1 MYTRLKNDNLFVFIL
16 FYFISYRYLWSTT
29 TSSNR
34 CGGKEKRIVKSASTP
49 SCRTPLIIVTLFIPT
64 EAKTLA
70 PKDLKRDQRRRPP
83 SFCQNFQRQASLN
96 DQCSCKTN
104 TELDFLVRGKE
115 IHESGHNSITIEEVG
130 VISTVPGADDTV
142 ENDEFNSCCA
152 CFIEMEKE
160 NSILVVPTTVDQTE
174 LCVNLDNYQM
184 DSNGNLPPVPAI
196 PITKDIAVESDGQS
210 SITTKRIR
218 SPSTSQII
226 RITMNNRNV
235 DSICKDDDEWK
246 VNYTV
251 FRDSA
256 CICVL
261 NWNKYCWWL

>member
-1 MYTRLKNDNLFVFIL
+1 M
-16 FYFISYRYLWSTT
+16 
-29 TSSNR
+29 
-34 CGGKEKRIVKSASTP
+34 VKSASTP

-70 PKDLKRDQRRRPP
+70 PKDIKRDQRRRPP
-83 SFCQNFQRQASLN
+83 SFCQNFQRQTSIN

-115 IHESGHNSITIEEVG
+115 IHEIGHDSITIEEVG
-130 VISTVPGADDTV
+130 EISTMAGANDMD
-142 ENDEFNSCCA
+142 ENDAFNSCCA

-160 NSILVVPTTVDQTE
+160 NSNLKVPTTVDRTE
-174 LCVNLDNYQM
+174 LCVNFENYQM

-196 PITKDIAVESDGQS
+196 PIIRDIAVESGAS
-210 SITTKRIR
+210 SITTKRIC

-235 DSICKDDDEWK
+235 NSICKDDEWK
-246 VNYTV
+246 RMKREKLLYLGG
-251 FRDSA
+251 SGM
-256 CICVL
+256 
-261 NWNKYCWWL
+261 

>member
-1 MYTRLKNDNLFVFIL
+1 M
-16 FYFISYRYLWSTT
+16 
-29 TSSNR
+29 
-34 CGGKEKRIVKSASTP
+34 VKSASTP

-70 PKDLKRDQRRRPP
+70 PKDIKRDQRRRPP
-83 SFCQNFQRQASLN
+83 SFCQNFQRQTSLN

-115 IHESGHNSITIEEVG
+115 IHESGHDSIKIEEVG
-130 VISTVPGADDTV
+130 EILKNPGVDDTD

-160 NSILVVPTTVDQTE
+160 NSNLEVPTTVDQTE
-174 LCVNLDNYQM
+174 LCVNFENYQM
-184 DSNGNLPPVPAI
+184 DSNGDLPPVPAI
-196 PITKDIAVESDGQS
+196 PITKDITVESDVS
-210 SITTKRIR
+210 SITTKRIC

-235 DSICKDDDEWK
+235 DSICKDDE
-246 VNYTV
+246 
-251 FRDSA
+251 
-256 CICVL
+256 
-261 NWNKYCWWL
+261 